1 MMSAEELRNTNCQK
15 ILQQTQKDLKTLLY
29 RASKLVTSEN
39 LHGLLEKSEKYDIV
53 EGTNEFVKVPIKYK
67 KPPVVLSFDYGH
79 EMSKKNDLLVCISRK
94 HKQPTRE
101 ECEKSISKPKSFDLN
116 MADAEFSHPFLYV
129 GLYSEHGCSFT
140 IRVSFPND
148 KSK

>member
-1 MMSAEELRNTNCQK
+1 MMNAEELRNTNCQK
-15 ILQQTQKDLKTLLY
+15 ILQQTQKDLRALLY
-29 RASKLVTSEN
+29 RASKLVTCEN
-39 LHGLLEKSEKYDIV
+39 LHGLLEKSEKYDII

-67 KPPVVLSFDYGH
+67 KPPVVLSFEYGH
-79 EMSKKNDLLVCISRK
+79 EMTKKNDLLVCISRK
-94 HKQPTRE
+94 HKQPTHE
-101 ECEKSISKPKSFDLN
+101 LCEKSISKPKCFDLN

-129 GLYSEHGCSFT
+129 GLYSESGCSFT